1 MIPWSDR
8 CYNTYLEKWILL
20 VANAIFM
27 RNVLISQGYDE
38 RPAMLMQDN
47 EAAIK
52 LAENGF
58 FSAMRTRHINI
69 RYFFVKDRIAKGEI
83 EVKYCSTKLRIAD
96 CLTKPVQGRFIHINI
111 VDSRL
116 SRLATIYVVTC

>member
-1 MIPWSDR
+1 MIPWSNR

-27 RNVLISQGYDE
+27 RNFLISQGYDE

-58 FSAMRTRHINI
+58 SSAMRTRHMNI

-83 EVKYCSTKLRIAD
+83 KVKYCPTKLMIAD
-96 CLTKPVQGRFIHINI
+96 CLTKPVQGRLFIELR
-111 VDSRL
+111 DL
-116 SRLATIYVVTC
+116 LLGYKQA